1 MRRMVF
7 FKSIN
12 YSAYNIFRKS
22 VLLLIH
28 ANSIL
33 NMLVLQKIV
42 IESVLKFANIFS
54 LKNKKIASQD

>member
-7 FKSIN
+7 LKSIN